1 MTCWRSHAASVK
13 MYLEFQNI
21 LNVNFLTQK
30 VLHPTQGNSILDLI
44 LSDEKELITE
54 LKISHSLGI
63 TDNDLIT
70 FVMCKQN

>member
-1 MTCWRSHAASVK
+1 

-30 VLHPTQGNSILDLI
+30 MLHPTQRNSILDLI

-63 TDNDLIT
+63 TDHICYVQTELNPS
-70 FVMCKQN
+70 Q

>member
-1 MTCWRSHAASVK
+1 

-21 LNVNFLTQK
+21 LNVNFLTQE

-54 LKISHSLGI
+54 LKISHNLGI
-63 TDNDLIT
+63 TDKDLIT

>member
-1 MTCWRSHAASVK
+1 M
-13 MYLEFQNI
+13 
-21 LNVNFLTQK
+21 
-30 VLHPTQGNSILDLI
+30 LHPTQRNSILDLI

-70 FVMCKQN
+70 FDMCKQN